1 MSFGTAP
8 FVTLHDRDSH
18 RNSGP
23 LHALKIDILN
33 EPLGQDVEL
42 EGIVGRSAALR
53 HVLKLVETVAT
64 GDATVLLQGETGTGK
79 ELIARAIH
87 NRSRRRDRTLVK
99 VNCAAIPSG
108 LLESELFGHE
118 RGAFTGAVAQKIG
131 RVELADQGS
140 LFLDEI
146 GDIPLELQPKL
157 LRVLQEKEFERLGN
171 TRTKKVDVRFVA
183 ATHRDL
189 EQMILDSQFRSDLYY
204 RLNVF
209 PISIPPLR
217 DRPEDIPLLVPY
229 FVREAAWRLNKTIE
243 DIPSQTMAAL
253 IDYRWPGNIR
263 ELENVIERAVILSP
277 GPVLTVSLRD
287 LSTRIAP
294 AHNSDRCQTLEE
306 VERRHILATLKATRW
321 VLSGPRGAA
330 TRLGLNRSTLH
341 FRMRKLGII
350 RSIDARLGPQE
361 ALAATH
367 QAKSGINPF

>member
-1 MSFGTAP
+1 MSLSTAP
-8 FVTLHDRDSH
+8 FVSLHDGDSQL
-18 RNSGP
+18 NTGP
-23 LHALKIDILN
+23 LHDLKINILN
-33 EPLGQDVEL
+33 EPLGEDVEL

-53 HVLKLVETVAT
+53 HVLKLVETVAM
-64 GDATVLLQGETGTGK
+64 GDSTVLLRGETGTGK

-87 NRSRRRDRTLVK
+87 NRSRRRDHSLVK

-118 RGAFTGAVAQKIG
+118 RGAFTGAVAQKVG
-131 RVELADQGS
+131 RVELADQSS

-189 EQMILDSQFRSDLYY
+189 EQMILDNQFRSDLYY

-217 DRPEDIPLLVPY
+217 ERPEDIPLLARY

-243 DIPSQTMAAL
+243 DIPSETMAAL
-253 IDYRWPGNIR
+253 IEYRWPGNIR

-277 GPVLTVSLRD
+277 GPVLIVSLQD

-294 AHNSDRCQTLEE
+294 AHNGDRCQTLEE

-350 RSIDARLGPQE
+350 RSIDARLEPQE
-361 ALAATH
+361 ALAATR
-367 QAKSGINPF
+367 